1 MAIGKFEHSGVGE
14 PLSEINTTPLVDVM
28 LVLLVIFI
36 ITAPLLTQ
44 GIALDLPKAD
54 AKVVQASPQT
64 LNVSIKANGEYYL
77 DKRQVTKSELETAL
91 SQASEKSKQTP
102 VHLRAD
108 RETKYESVI
117 DVMELAN
124 KFGLTQIA
132 FVTEQTRAK

>member
-64 LNVSIKANGEYYL
+64 LNVSIKANGDYYL
-77 DKRQVTKSELETAL
+77 DKRKVTKSELENAL
-91 SQASEKSKQTP
+91 SQASEKFKQTP

-132 FVTEQTRAK
+132 FVTEQARAK

>member
-77 DKRQVTKSELETAL
+77 DKRQVTKSELENAL

>member
-77 DKRQVTKSELETAL
+77 DKRQVTKSELENAL

-132 FVTEQTRAK
+132 FVTEQARAK